1 MAHAMQELLAAR
13 ISSGLKRKTITSCS
27 AWTEAYRVMGQPFPG
42 PWSFK
47 KHPWAKEMHDCD
59 AEMMIGQKGAQLC
72 YTEVAL
78 NKSFFNIDVLG
89 NSVLYVL
96 PTSSP
101 DASNFSTAR
110 FDPALEMSPHLTNL
124 FSDVKNIGHKRA
136 GSANMFLRGSRS
148 RNQLKSIPVS
158 FAAIDEVDEM
168 VQQNIPLIFERM
180 SGQLNQQSFL
190 LSTPTIE
197 HFGINA
203 YFQQS
208 SQDHFFF
215 QCPSCSRLTQL
226 VFPECLEI
234 TAESWSDPKVY
245 DSYLKCK
252 ECKNKLVHE
261 AKHEYLANTGQWV
274 SGYTDRVMR
283 GFHVNQMYSATV
295 KPYQIASSY
304 LKGQEN
310 PADEQEFWN
319 SKMGMPHEPEGA
331 RISDADI
338 QKCIGQY
345 RMQDS
350 SPGHALVTMGVDVG
364 KWIHYEITQY
374 GLSSMSSDVSL
385 SARGRLLKAGKVEH
399 FEELD
404 VKMKQYKVNFCVIDA
419 NPERRKAL
427 EFAQRHWGHVKLCFY
442 GRGVNGKNITMHA
455 PEQHTLTV
463 DRTSWLDLSLGRIR
477 GERMGLPADI
487 PLEYKEHL
495 KNLVRITEKDQDGNP
510 VAKYI
515 KTGEDHYA
523 HARNYNEIALQLA
536 ASFAQN
542 QDVGGVY

>member
-1 MAHAMQELLAAR
+1 MTHSMTQLLAER
-13 ISSGLKRKTITSCS
+13 ISAGLKRKTITSCS
-27 AWTEAYRVMGQPFPG
+27 KWAEAYRVMGQPYPG
-42 PWSFK
+42 PWTFD
-47 KHPWAKEMHDCD
+47 KHPWGREMHDCD
-59 AEMMIGQKGAQLC
+59 AEMMIGQKGAQLSF
-72 YTEVAL
+72 TEVAL
-78 NKSFFNIDVLG
+78 NKACYNIDVHG

-101 DASNFSTAR
+101 DASNFSTSR
-110 FDPALEMSPHLTNL
+110 FDPALELSPHLQNL

-136 GSANMFLRGSRS
+136 GSANLFLRGSRS

-180 SGQLNQQSFL
+180 SGQLQQQSFL

-203 YFQQS
+203 YYQQS

-215 QCPSCSRLTQL
+215 ICPHCSRLTEFT
-226 VFPECLEI
+226 FPECLVI
-234 TAESWSDPKVY
+234 TADHYSDPKIR

-252 ECKNKLVHE
+252 ECQHALSHE
-261 AKHEYLANTGQWV
+261 GKTDYIAKTGRWV
-274 SGYTDRVMR
+274 SGYTDRIMR
-283 GFHVNQMYSATV
+283 GFHVNQMYSSTV

-331 RISDADI
+331 RLSDENI
-338 QKCIGQY
+338 QSCMSAYG
-345 RMQDS
+345 MTTDA
-350 SPGHALVTMGVDVG
+350 PPHALVTMGVDVG

-374 GLSSMSSDVSL
+374 GLKAWGTDVSL
-385 SARGRLLKAGKVEH
+385 SAEGKLLKAGKVEH

-404 VKMKQYKVNFCVIDA
+404 QKMKAYKVNFCVIDA

-427 EFAQRHWGHVKLCFY
+427 EFAQRHWGHVRLCFY
-442 GRGVNGKNITMHA
+442 GRGVNGKSITMHDQN
-455 PEQHTLTV
+455 QHTLTV

-477 GERMGLPADI
+477 NQRMILPRDT
-487 PLEYKEHL
+487 PLEYKEQL
-495 KNLVRITEKDQDGNP
+495 KALVRITEKDKDGNP
-510 VAKYI
+510 TAKYI

-542 QDVGGVY
+542 QDIGDVY

>member
-1 MAHAMQELLAAR
+1 
-13 ISSGLKRKTITSCS
+13 
-27 AWTEAYRVMGQPFPG
+27 MGQPFPG

-47 KHPWAKEMHDCD
+47 YHPWAREMHDCD

-72 YTEVAL
+72 FTEVAL
-78 NKSFFNIDVLG
+78 NKSYYNIDVHG

-96 PTSSP
+96 PTSTP
-101 DASNFSTAR
+101 DASNFSTSR
-110 FDPALEMSPHLTNL
+110 FDPALELSPHLRGL

-168 VQQNIPLIFERM
+168 VQKNIPLIFERM
-180 SGQLNQQSFL
+180 SGQLTQQSFL

-203 YFQQS
+203 YYQQS

-215 QCPSCSRLTQL
+215 VCPHCSRLTEFT
-226 VFPECLEI
+226 FPECLEI
-234 TAESWSDPKVY
+234 TAEHYSEPRIR
-245 DSYLKCK
+245 DSFLKCK
-252 ECKNKLVHE
+252 ECQHKLSHE
-261 AKHEYLANTGQWV
+261 DKPSYLAKTGRWV
-274 SGYTDRVMR
+274 SGYTDRMMR
-283 GFHVNQMYSATV
+283 GFHVNQMYSSTV

-304 LKGQEN
+304 LKGQES

-331 RISDADI
+331 RLSDANIHDCMGSFGMV
-338 QKCIGQY
+338 K
-345 RMQDS
+345 S
-350 SPGHALVTMGVDVG
+350 APPHALVTMGVDVG
-364 KWIHYEITQY
+364 KWLHYEVTQY
-374 GLSSMSSDVSL
+374 GLSSWGTDVSL
-385 SARGRLLKAGKVEH
+385 SAEGKLLKTGKVQH

-404 VKMKQYKVNFCVIDA
+404 ALMKQFKVNFCVIDA
-419 NPERRKAL
+419 NPERRKAF
-427 EFAQRHWGHVKLCFY
+427 EFAQRHFGHVRLCFY
-442 GRGVNGKNITMHA
+442 GRGVNGKAITMHNQ
-455 PEQHTLTV
+455 EQHTLTV

-477 GERMGLPADI
+477 NQKIRLPVDVPI
-487 PLEYKEHL
+487 EYKEQL
-495 KNLVRITEKDQDGNP
+495 KALVRITEKDKDGNP

-515 KTGEDHYA
+515 KTGEDHFA

-542 QDVGGVY
+542 QDIGNVY

>member
-1 MAHAMQELLAAR
+1 MSHPLQELLANR
-13 ISSGLKRKTITSCS
+13 ITAGLKRKTITSCS
-27 AWTEAYRVMGQPFPG
+27 KWAEAYRVMGQPFPG

-47 KHPWAKEMHDCD
+47 YHPWAREMHDCD

-78 NKSFFNIDVLG
+78 NKSCYNIDVHG

-96 PTSSP
+96 PTSTP
-101 DASNFSTAR
+101 DASNFSTSR
-110 FDPALEMSPHLTNL
+110 FDPALELSPHLANL

-136 GSANMFLRGSRS
+136 GSANLFLRGSRS

-180 SGQLNQQSFL
+180 SGQLSQQSFL

-203 YFQQS
+203 YYEQS
-208 SQDHFFF
+208 TQDHFFF
-215 QCPSCSRLTQL
+215 VCPHCSRLTEFL
-226 VFPECLEI
+226 FPDCLEI
-234 TAESWSDPKVY
+234 TADHYSDMSIA

-252 ECKNKLVHE
+252 ECKHKLSHRNKHT
-261 AKHEYLANTGQWV
+261 YLAPTGQWV
-274 SGYTDRVMR
+274 SGHTDRVMR
-283 GFHVNQMYSATV
+283 GFHINQMYSSTV
-295 KPYQIASSY
+295 KPYQIATSF
-304 LKGQEN
+304 LKGQES

-331 RISDADI
+331 RLSDAAI
-338 QKCIGQY
+338 QACIGQFA
-345 RMQDS
+345 MAS
-350 SPGHALVTMGVDVG
+350 SAPPHALVTMGVDVG

-374 GLSSMSSDVSL
+374 GLSSWGSDVSL
-385 SARGRLLKAGKVEH
+385 SAEGKVLKAGKVEH

-404 VKMKQYKVNFCVIDA
+404 QKMKNFKVNFCVIDA

-427 EFAQRHWGHVKLCFY
+427 EFAQRHWGHVRLCFY
-442 GRGVNGKNITMHA
+442 GRGVNGKSITMHDQA
-455 PEQHTLTV
+455 QHTLTV

-477 GERMGLPADI
+477 GQRMRLPGDI
-487 PLEYKEHL
+487 PLEYKDQL
-495 KNLVRITEKDQDGNP
+495 KNLVRVVTKDKDGNP
-510 VAKYI
+510 TAKYI

-536 ASFAQN
+536 ASFSQSQN
-542 QDVGGVY
+542 IGGVY